1 MNNYNS
7 IHCPY
12 CNATL
17 NLQNTFDNND
27 NVHICEACGNVVMD
41 SRCMDNNICYC
52 CKCNDILNNQVSW
65 VGETGKPYRC
75 FNCGAIN
82 YLPSADDVIEEES
95 VEEYDGP
102 LCPSCNGPLGLDYDK
117 NKNINVCPNCGIE
130 IKNLRCK
137 DKFVWYCKKCGDLM
151 NNQSSWR
158 GEYEK
163 IYRCDNCEEAN
174 ELLGPKVNDNSSFIS
189 TGSNSKSYDDNT
201 NYRKKESYDK
211 LADEISAPKYVKP
224 ISRGGAIRTLAS
236 IFSWIGGIITAIIV
250 WVYFAFIISV
260 FEMPNLFYAIPIGY
274 SIIDFII
281 LVWRETEVSSGR
293 KTAAGVL
300 TLIFCSLIGGIF
312 TICIPDSQLE

>member
-7 IHCPY
+7 IYCPY

-52 CKCNDILNNQVSW
+52 SECNDILNNQVSW

-117 NKNINVCPNCGIE
+117 NKNINICPNCGIE
-130 IKNLRCK
+130 IKSLKCK
-137 DKFVWYCKKCGDLM
+137 DKFVWYCKQCGDLM
-151 NNQSSWR
+151 NNQSTWR
-158 GEYEK
+158 GENEK
-163 IYRCDNCEEAN
+163 IYRCSNCESAN
-174 ELLGPKVNDNSSFIS
+174 ELLGPKSNDYMLFDE
-189 TGSNSKSYDDNT
+189 SKSSNKSYNEVNEEYINIDSD
-201 NYRKKESYDK
+201 SYDEVTSESK
-211 LADEISAPKYVKP
+211 YRGEDHSLAL
-224 ISRGGAIRTLAS
+224 AIWGIVTIIIFPLSMFFS
-236 IFSWIGGIITAIIV
+236 IKAFVLGIRRKRPVTIVFALIPTILWI
-250 WVYFAFIISV
+250 AFIIYIFVDMLQNPSNV
-260 FEMPNLFYAIPIGY
+260 TFE
-274 SIIDFII
+274 
-281 LVWRETEVSSGR
+281 
-293 KTAAGVL
+293 
-300 TLIFCSLIGGIF
+300 
-312 TICIPDSQLE
+312 